1 MPFVELVVPQT
12 VGKTK
17 ELTIFMEVNPK
28 WLLILL
34 GRYHL
39 EKDANGKLFI
49 ASCQGLGASV
59 WWPNKDHMYDEVDN
73 MLICECS

>member
-1 MPFVELVVPQT
+1 

-34 GRYHL
+34 GTVSP
-39 EKDANGKLFI
+39 EKKDANGKLFI
-49 ASCQGLGASV
+49 ASSCQGLGASV

-73 MLICECS
+73 MLIYVNVSGNLTNV